1 LFYFVLI
8 GLAAAFA
15 VMLLFGGLDLD
26 RALLL
31 VGYAGGNPELAR
43 YARALTELG
52 NGRFLIPV
60 TGAATLYLLV
70 TRRWI
75 QAVVLLATTA
85 GGCLVVEIMKRQF
98 VRVRPEDFRHLVEL
112 DPLLPGG
119 SIASF
124 PSAHAAN
131 TTIVFLSMALLLA
144 IGPRSRAWAV
154 WAAVWLILAVGA
166 TRVML
171 GVHWPTDVIGGWTF
185 GLFWTL
191 LLLRLSG
198 QAIDDGTPRPVRHFP
213 SEGESHER
221 PEQAVPGGPG
231 PAAGGRS
238 PPHG

>member
-1 LFYFVLI
+1 MFYFVLI
-8 GLAAAFA
+8 GLAAAFT

-26 RALLL
+26 RALLFI
-31 VGYAGGNPELAR
+31 GYAGGQPELAR

-60 TGAATLYLLV
+60 TGAAALYLLV

-75 QAVVLLATTA
+75 QSLVLVAVTA
-85 GGCLVVEIMKRQF
+85 GGALVVEVMKRQF
-98 VRVRPEDFRHLVEL
+98 ARVRPEDFRQLAEL

-119 SIASF
+119 SVASF

-144 IGPRSRAWAV
+144 AGPRSRAWSV
-154 WAAVWLILAVGA
+154 WAAVWLILAIGA

-171 GVHWPTDVIGGWTF
+171 GVHWPTDVLAGWTF

-191 LLLRLSG
+191 LLLRLSRQPLG
-198 QAIDDGTPRPVRHFP
+198 DAPPRPARYGP
-213 SEGESHER
+213 T
-221 PEQAVPGGPG
+221 GPG
-231 PAAGGRS
+231 
-238 PPHG
+238 